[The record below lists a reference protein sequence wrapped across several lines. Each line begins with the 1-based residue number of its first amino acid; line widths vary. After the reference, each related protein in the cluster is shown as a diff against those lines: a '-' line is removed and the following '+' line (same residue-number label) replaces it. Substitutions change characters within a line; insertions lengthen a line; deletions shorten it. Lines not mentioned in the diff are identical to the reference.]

1 MDTGGPYMP
10 EHIEI
15 EQLRRKWALLWGK
28 QPHKLIGRVM
38 LEKSIEFKIFERD
51 GFGLN
56 AEQQSQ
62 LDQLIQDYKRNPKL
76 FDNPNNSLKPGT
88 RLVKTY
94 QGQKHSVLVTES
106 GFEYEGQLYSSL
118 SKIANDITGK
128 RWNGWVF
135 FGLKKVGVS

>member
-1 MDTGGPYMP
+1 MP

>member
-1 MDTGGPYMP
+1 MP
-10 EHIEI
+10 EHAEI
-15 EQLRRKWALLWGK
+15 EQIRRKWALLWGQK
-28 QPHKLIGRVM
+28 PHKLMGRVM
-38 LEKSIEFKIFERD
+38 LEKSIEFKLLERD

-56 AEQQSQ
+56 VQQQSQ
-62 LDQLIQDYKRNPKL
+62 LDQLIQDYKRNPKV
-76 FDNPNNSLKPGT
+76 FDSQHGALKPGT

-94 QGQKHSVLVTES
+94 RGQKHYVLVTES
-106 GFEYEGQLYSSL
+106 GFEYEGQFYPSL

>member
-1 MDTGGPYMP
+1 MP
-10 EHIEI
+10 ERLEI
-15 EQLRRKWALLWGK
+15 DQLRRKWALLWGK
-28 QPHKLIGRVM
+28 QPHKFMGRVM
-38 LEKSIEFKIFERD
+38 LEKSIEFKLLEKD
-51 GFGLN
+51 GFALT

-62 LDQLIQDYKRNPKL
+62 LDQLIQDYKRNPKI
-76 FDNPNNSLKPGT
+76 FDAQHNALKPGT

-106 GFEYEGQLYSSL
+106 GFEYDGQLYSSL